1 MLLLFEAAVEV
12 PPVFIRPHS
21 QEAWGGAVYNLTAI
35 GACWI
40 FAEFVASCSQVEK
53 RRTAVAGDV
62 TRSHPDT
69 VVA

>member
-12 PPVFIRPHS
+12 PPVFVRPHS

-40 FAEFVASCSQVEK
+40 FAEFVANRGRATQSK
-53 RRTAVAGDV
+53 IGVAAHVV
-62 TRSHPDT
+62 TPRANSI
-69 VVA
+69 VA